1 MFWFE
6 LLLVI
11 MCLHPKTD
19 IVNSIATNA
28 RDWDITDDCD
38 YLYQIKNVDS
48 DDLAI
53 IQINIRGIMSK
64 ISLLKNLIDNSIADR
79 CPDVIIVS
87 ETWLTPT
94 LPSVKIPGYKFV
106 HKCRQDRKGGGMGIL
121 VSDNLRFSELN
132 TLTSDVRENEVVTIE
147 LTLRTG
153 KRCIVSSMYRAP
165 NTSSL
170 VFQCCYNSLVCAL
183 KKTKPY
189 AIIIGLDHNLDFLK
203 SIHHGSTNDFI
214 HSNLDMGLVPTITK
228 PTRITK
234 SSATLIDNIIVS
246 ENLCG
251 NFCSNIL
258 INDMSDHMP
267 TICVVE
273 SLKSAKKNN
282 IIITSRDTRPK
293 NIAALKDHLQS
304 YDWPALLNNTSLD
317 RNMETLDNIVQTEM
331 NYCTPVKSRKISYRK
346 LRKEPWLMPN
356 LRMCTEKSKQ
366 LYCKSLKPCCSP
378 SDLSKYQAYNRCL
391 RRAIRTAKRL
401 YHYNKCYEYRNDT
414 KKLWKVINEII
425 GKNSDKSGTIDYL
438 KIDSI
443 KEYGAKRISNSL
455 ANYFSNVGRQFAEKI
470 PKPRK
475 SIDLYL
481 KKLQSNH
488 KSLYLDPCD
497 ATEVKELINML
508 PLKNS
513 HGHDNISNIMLKT
526 IVNEIA
532 VPLVMLINQ
541 SMSQGQFPTMMKLA
555 KVVPLFKSK
564 DRSIETN
571 YRPISLLTTMSKI
584 LEKVVYTRVYK
595 FLTVTGQISDKQYG
609 FRAKHSCEHAVRQL
623 VGTVLKNLENNKITV
638 SVLLDLSKAFDT
650 IEHQIMLK
658 KLELY
663 GVRGTPLN
671 WFDSY
676 LSG

>member
-94 LPSVKIPGYKFV
+94 SPSVKIPGYKFV
-106 HKCRQDRKGGGMGIL
+106 HKCRQDRKGGGVGIL

-147 LTLRTG
+147 LILRTG
-153 KRCIVSSMYRAP
+153 KRCIVSSMYGAP
-165 NTSSL
+165 NTSPL
-170 VFQCCYNSLVCAL
+170 VFQCCYNSLVCAM

-273 SLKSAKKNN
+273 SLKTTKKDN

-304 YDWPALLNNTSLD
+304 YDWPALLNNTSLN
-317 RNMETLDNIVQTEM
+317 RNMETLDNIVQSEM

-346 LRKEPWLMPN
+346 LRKEPWLTPN
-356 LRMCTEKSKQ
+356 LRMCTEKSKR
-366 LYCKSLKPCCSP
+366 LYCKSLKPCCGP
-378 SDLSKYQAYNRCL
+378 SDLSKYQAYNRYL
-391 RRAIRTAKRL
+391 RRAI
-401 YHYNKCYEYRNDT
+401 
-414 KKLWKVINEII
+414 
-425 GKNSDKSGTIDYL
+425 
-438 KIDSI
+438 
-443 KEYGAKRISNSL
+443 
-455 ANYFSNVGRQFAEKI
+455 
-470 PKPRK
+470 
-475 SIDLYL
+475 
-481 KKLQSNH
+481 
-488 KSLYLDPCD
+488 
-497 ATEVKELINML
+497 
-508 PLKNS
+508 
-513 HGHDNISNIMLKT
+513 
-526 IVNEIA
+526 
-532 VPLVMLINQ
+532 
-541 SMSQGQFPTMMKLA
+541 
-555 KVVPLFKSK
+555 
-564 DRSIETN
+564 
-571 YRPISLLTTMSKI
+571 
-584 LEKVVYTRVYK
+584 
-595 FLTVTGQISDKQYG
+595 
-609 FRAKHSCEHAVRQL
+609 
-623 VGTVLKNLENNKITV
+623 
-638 SVLLDLSKAFDT
+638 
-650 IEHQIMLK
+650 
-658 KLELY
+658 
-663 GVRGTPLN
+663 
-671 WFDSY
+671 
-676 LSG
+676 